1 MLRRLL
7 APFVLLCLVGG
18 IGCSFV
24 LGYDGYS
31 TNVTDCA
38 HAGLPTRPPNTS
50 SGVTLTGLVAAV
62 TSITLD
68 PSDQSG
74 RPRALGFD
82 LDNACTCPGPG
93 SCHATTGA
101 QQVCDDPGT
110 GRDHALNTMLAS
122 FKAYLPQFQESNLNQ
137 NLAAGDF
144 GLVVEIDNYNG
155 QANDPAVDISLFNG
169 LGLANDAGAPTGKN
183 DAWVVEGSSSNTPL
197 YRISGYVADGVLAAK
212 FVTIGSVDAFSLRL
226 RVPALSGAGL
236 VTPRITFTEA
246 WLSAKIAVQNGKLT
260 LTSGQ
265 LGGRVSFQSGMNLVR
280 AFGCTDEL
288 RDTGRQQ
295 LCANAD
301 LADTPNGAC
310 NVLSFA
316 MGFQAVPATIAAYQQ
331 PTDLVPCAD
340 AGTVNDCT
348 H

>member
-7 APFVLLCLVGG
+7 APFLLVAISGG

-31 TNVTDCA
+31 SNVTDCS
-38 HAGLPTRPPNTS
+38 HAGLPTRPPNTT
-50 SGVTLTGLVAAV
+50 SGAALSGLVAAV
-62 TSITLD
+62 TSIALD

-74 RPRALGFD
+74 RPRAIGFD
-82 LDNACTCPGPG
+82 LDNACTCPGAG
-93 SCHATTGA
+93 SCRATTGA

-122 FKAYLPQFQESNLNQ
+122 FKGYLPQFQESSLNQ
-137 NLAAGDF
+137 FLAAGDF
-144 GLVVEIDNYNG
+144 GLVIEVDNYNG
-155 QANDPAVDISLFNG
+155 QPNDPDVDVSIFNG

-183 DAWVVEGSSSNTPL
+183 DAWLVEGSSNNTPL
-197 YRISGYVADGVLAAK
+197 YRISGYVADNVLAAK

-226 RVPALSGAGL
+226 RVPALSGSGL
-236 VTPRITFTEA
+236 VTARITFTEA
-246 WLSAKIAVQNGKLT
+246 WVSAKISVQSGKLT
-260 LTSGQ
+260 LTTGQ
-265 LGGRVSFQSGMNLVR
+265 LGGTVSFDHGMDLVR

-301 LADTPNGAC
+301 LADTSGAC

-316 MGFQAVPATIAAYQQ
+316 MGFQAVPATIAAYQL
-331 PTDLVPCAD
+331 PTDLTPCAD